1 MSTPQPALMLL
12 AERYA
17 VCRLAPD
24 APVPAWAR
32 GEFVSITR
40 TAEELSVV
48 CDEAAAPEGIRC
60 ERGWRCLKLAG
71 PLDFSLVGVLYSL
84 LAPLAAANVSVF
96 AVSTYDTDYVLVR
109 EADSERS
116 LAALRVAGWDVESP
130 ALAGCSA

>member
-1 MSTPQPALMLL
+1 MSVVRPAIALL
-12 AERYA
+12 SGRYV
-17 VCRLAPD
+17 VCRMEPD
-24 APVPAWAR
+24 APVPAWAQ

-48 CDEAAAPEGIRC
+48 CDEIGVPADVRC

-71 PLDFSLVGVLYSL
+71 PLDFSLVGVLQSL

-109 EADSERS
+109 ERDLDRT
-116 LAALRVAGWDVESP
+116 LAALRGAGWNIEPPDLNECTV
-130 ALAGCSA
+130 